1 MPNLIF
7 LQKYCNAWEVSS
19 EIPGKI
25 EPLMELGV
33 LLRGE
38 PVIILHEPAGTV
50 WKDSWA
56 YCLTRF
62 GVCQIHRVYIKRS
75 DFSNEK

>member
-7 LQKYCNAWEVSS
+7 LQKYCNACKVSS

-25 EPLMELGV
+25 EPFVELGV

-38 PVIILHEPAGTV
+38 PVIILHEPVGTG
-50 WKDSWA
+50 WKYNCA
-56 YCLTRF
+56 YCLTRY
-62 GVCQIHRVYIKRS
+62 GVCQIHRDYLRTA
-75 DFSNEK
+75 F